1 MSGQDVGMNQIRF
14 SSSWAYMFEAYMAIP
29 DESFWFPDFRCLFR
43 VIDIVFGDIVKLLT
57 SIFALLNDG
66 MFFQEQDMRTSVY
79 LPTAEACLRM
89 KRPSIASKRLG
100 YQAAIKSTFIL

>member
-29 DESFWFPDFRCLFR
+29 DESFGFPDFRCLFR
-43 VIDIVFGDIVKLLT
+43 VIDIVFGDIVKLLAG
-57 SIFALLNDG
+57 IFTLLNGG

-89 KRPSIASKRLG
+89 KRHSIASKRL
-100 YQAAIKSTFIL
+100 YQAARKSTFIL